1 MDGRKLPT
9 AEPGQSWR
17 FSYRSWSQEREPP
30 VKITGPVTEAIGS
43 SKKPGCYLRLIFE
56 LTFTPHI
63 KHVVKTVFYHLKNI
77 ARVRPI
83 LSLANAKML
92 VHAFISS
99 RIDYCHALLSGL
111 PKKRTLHL
119 QLLQNSAAR
128 VLTRTRRRAH
138 ITLVLKSLHWLPVSF
153 RIAFKVLLMVFKYL
167 NGLAPF
173 YLLDLLLPYEPLR
186 TLRPSGTGLFT
197 IPKVNTRTY
206 GEAAFQYYAPHL
218 WNSLPENLR
227 RT

>member
-1 MDGRKLPT
+1 MT
-9 AEPGQSWR
+9 
-17 FSYRSWSQEREPP
+17 
-30 VKITGPVTEAIGS
+30 
-43 SKKPGCYLRLIFE
+43 PGCYLRLIFE

-63 KHVVKTVFYHLKNI
+63 KHDVKTVFYSLKNI

-83 LSLANAKML
+83 LALANSMKL

-99 RIDYCHALLSGL
+99 CIDYCNALLSGL
-111 PKKRTLHL
+111 PKKRILHL

-167 NGLAPF
+167 NGLASF
-173 YLLDLLLPYEPLR
+173 
-186 TLRPSGTGLFT
+186 
-197 IPKVNTRTY
+197 
-206 GEAAFQYYAPHL
+206 
-218 WNSLPENLR
+218 NLS
-227 RT
+227 